1 MLMRFDSTISC
12 LLLVSVVASLVV
24 VLCASSCLARSD
36 SAPSS
41 TQGVM
46 WQFDYDEGPGDW
58 EGDDYATVGR
68 DGRYHLDGI
77 TKGSDIVVYASEH
90 SFDDLAMELTL
101 TAQRFL
107 RDGVIGIRVRASADG
122 YYEFQVRRGATMSS
136 ISAAI
141 VKGGPEC
148 VELATA
154 ETNLT
159 SMDFNHVQITAY
171 ARGNTLSLCYGD
183 ELLVTTVD
191 DEFTGGMVGLHVNE
205 KVLLMVDS
213 IEVTPAVIDIEQADM
228 HRLPGLLDG
237 AGTTNLPEPSW
248 NKLPEWRGFNLLF
261 MLDHSDT
268 YNSHFY
274 PPLEEEY
281 AMISELGFNF
291 VRLPVDYRIWTRPWD
306 WEYIDGE
313 KLQWLDQAIM
323 YARKYNIH
331 VMLCLHKAP
340 GHSDGRPDL
349 ITDPESLR
357 VCAHHWAYLA
367 RRYKG
372 IPSKELS
379 FNLFNEPRWHVTDEQ
394 YLHVVKTLA
403 EAIWSED
410 PDRFIVADG
419 LDVASRPVSAIKEL
433 GIPLAARGYEPV
445 NVSHYGAS
453 WHPDSPLYPMPSWP
467 QTYLP
472 GILYGPIKRNL
483 TGPWTL
489 EFEEPLASD
498 YRFGIKI
505 REVSD
510 SIRLVVKADGRVV
523 FDWSVKCTGGE
534 GEWESY
540 YYDRQYDLY
549 RNLFDKFYYA
559 VLPQGTQKVTV
570 EAVEGDWVSF
580 YEVVISPESGGGVA
594 YTIPVAPHVW
604 GQKIGDIRL
613 HASGEVTPF
622 DEKYWHDIDWL
633 RTHVYGDWKEFA
645 DSGGAVMIGEFGG
658 ALKAPHD
665 VVLRWMDDLLTAF
678 NEYGFPW
685 ALWSL
690 RGENGILDTERP
702 DAEYIDFH
710 GHKLDVK
717 MYEVLKRH

>member
-1 MLMRFDSTISC
+1 MHISC
-12 LLLVSVVASLVV
+12 GLAHDLVPLLCQCRVLVV

-77 TKGSDIVVYASEH
+77 TKCSDIVVYASEH
-90 SFDDLAMELTL
+90 SFDELAMELTL

-171 ARGNTLSLCYGD
+171 GGIPKHTTH

-274 PPLEEEY
+274 PPLEEY
-281 AMISELGFNF
+281 AMISELGFF
-291 VRLPVDYRIWTRPWD
+291 VRLPVDYRIWTRPD
-306 WEYIDGE
+306 WSTSTEPSGWTSDHVCE
-313 KLQWLDQAIM
+313 
-323 YARKYNIH
+323 YNIH
-331 VMLCLHKAP
+331 VMLCSQGS

-349 ITDPESLR
+349 IRIQSPGS
-357 VCAHHWAYLA
+357 HHILA
-367 RRYKG
+367 RRYS
-372 IPSKELS
+372 IPSRS
-379 FNLFNEPRWHVTDEQ
+379 
-394 YLHVVKTLA
+394 
-403 EAIWSED
+403 
-410 PDRFIVADG
+410 
-419 LDVASRPVSAIKEL
+419 
-433 GIPLAARGYEPV
+433 
-445 NVSHYGAS
+445 
-453 WHPDSPLYPMPSWP
+453 
-467 QTYLP
+467 
-472 GILYGPIKRNL
+472 
-483 TGPWTL
+483 
-489 EFEEPLASD
+489 
-498 YRFGIKI
+498 
-505 REVSD
+505 
-510 SIRLVVKADGRVV
+510 
-523 FDWSVKCTGGE
+523 
-534 GEWESY
+534 
-540 YYDRQYDLY
+540 
-549 RNLFDKFYYA
+549 
-559 VLPQGTQKVTV
+559 
-570 EAVEGDWVSF
+570 
-580 YEVVISPESGGGVA
+580 
-594 YTIPVAPHVW
+594 
-604 GQKIGDIRL
+604 
-613 HASGEVTPF
+613 
-622 DEKYWHDIDWL
+622 
-633 RTHVYGDWKEFA
+633 
-645 DSGGAVMIGEFGG
+645 
-658 ALKAPHD
+658 
-665 VVLRWMDDLLTAF
+665 
-678 NEYGFPW
+678 
-685 ALWSL
+685 
-690 RGENGILDTERP
+690 
-702 DAEYIDFH
+702 
-710 GHKLDVK
+710 
-717 MYEVLKRH
+717 